1 MPLPILKEN
10 ATVEE
15 MRLWTV
21 EVSESYNTLET
32 NLVTK
37 TQREK
42 ELEETNQKLYIKAT
56 STNVEEDK
64 KEEVTPSYLDDKT
77 FKDLSKKELQLLK
90 DVEEEE

>member
-1 MPLPILKEN
+1 MSLPILKEN
-10 ATVEE
+10 ATIEE

-32 NLVTK
+32 NLDTK

-56 STNVEEDK
+56 STIVEEDK
-64 KEEVTPSYLDDKT
+64 KEEEIPSYLDNET
-77 FKDLSKKELQLLK
+77 FKNLSKKELQLLK
-90 DVEEEE
+90 DIEEEE